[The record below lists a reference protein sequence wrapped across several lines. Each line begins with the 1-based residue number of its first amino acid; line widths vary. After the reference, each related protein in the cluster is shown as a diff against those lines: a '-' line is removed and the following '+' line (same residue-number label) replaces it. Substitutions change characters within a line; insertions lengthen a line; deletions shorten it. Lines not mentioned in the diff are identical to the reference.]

1 MFSLQ
6 KLLGKEDL
14 FFGLLEASAIEAHT
28 SVQTLVKLSKTLDQ
42 PLELDE
48 FARSRRKDKQITS
61 EIRNAVHK
69 TFVTALERED
79 IDALSRALY
88 RIPKTVEKFGE
99 RVRLVPQ
106 YVKGVDFS
114 QQIGLLEQATEC
126 VLKLVKSLRGGI
138 NLEEVNKWND
148 RLQQIE
154 GDADKAIIE
163 LYRDLFSGRHDTLKV
178 IVVKELYE
186 MLEKVID
193 RCRDV
198 GSVVSQIVLKH
209 S

>member
-14 FFGLLEASAIEAHT
+14 FFGLLEASALEAHN
-28 SVQTLVKLSKTLDQ
+28 SVAELVKLSQALDQ
-42 PLELDE
+42 PVQLEA
-48 FARSRRKDKQITS
+48 FANARRKDKQITNQ
-61 EIRNAVHK
+61 IRSAVYT

-79 IDALSRALY
+79 IDALALAIY

-99 RVRLVPQ
+99 RILLVPQ
-106 YVKGVDFS
+106 HVKGVDFS
-114 QQIGLLEQATEC
+114 QQIQLVEQATEC
-126 VLKLVKSLRGGI
+126 LVKLVKCLRSGI
-138 NLEEVNKWND
+138 DLEEVKKCND

-154 GDADKAIIE
+154 GDADKAIME
-163 LYRDLFSGRHDTLKV
+163 LYRDLFSGRHDALKV
-178 IVVKELYE
+178 IVLKDLYE
-186 MLEKVID
+186 LLEKVID

-198 GSVVSQIVLKH
+198 GNVISQIVLKN